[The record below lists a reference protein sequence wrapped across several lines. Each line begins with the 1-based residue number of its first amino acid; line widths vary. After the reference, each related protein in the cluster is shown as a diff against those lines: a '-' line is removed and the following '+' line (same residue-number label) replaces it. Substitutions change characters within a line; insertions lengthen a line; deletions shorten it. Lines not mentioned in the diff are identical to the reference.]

1 MGVGVG
7 GGKQAVRGSVD
18 LGRCERLASPAQRLA
33 LIARDKGCTRPGC
46 ETPASMCAVHHVT
59 DWVEGGPTDLN
70 NLTLACDHC
79 HALVNDSAE
88 GWKTV
93 VMGKDSPYRGRTG
106 WIAPRSLDPT
116 GTPRVTTD
124 ITSGSGSLL
133 RSNRVAWGG
142 VHGPHEFPAAGVLT
156 GVRGN
161 PGSVAGS
168 SALPDLR

>member
-46 ETPASMCAVHHVT
+46 EAPASMCAVHHVT
-59 DWVEGGPTDLN
+59 DWVEGGPTDLD

-93 VMGKDSPYRGRTG
+93 VMGNDSPYRGRTG

-116 GTPRVTTD
+116 GIPRVND
-124 ITSGSGSLL
+124 RHHVGE
-133 RSNRVAWGG
+133 RVAAAIESSCLGWGSR
-142 VHGPHEFPAAGVLT
+142 AA
-156 GVRGN
+156 
-161 PGSVAGS
+161 
-168 SALPDLR
+168 